1 MEGLAVN
8 VIKFSEVIS
17 DEDFRLESEYFN
29 SENVKFKS
37 VKGSV
42 IESFSQYGTS
52 NELNEENKG
61 YPVLRLN
68 EFDSFFISKP
78 SKYCDLLS
86 NEVFESLKLKKDDVL
101 VCRTNGNPKYVG
113 KAAIVGKDYDYAFA
127 SYVYRVRPDR
137 NIINSAT
144 LVAFMNSTYGRN
156 EIERY
161 AMVGNQANFSPAK
174 FRQISIPILGKKIN
188 DAIEK
193 IIYQSF
199 EYLEKSKYLYIQ
211 AEEQLLNELGLK
223 NWKPQT
229 SLFTIKKLN
238 DFVGSGRLDAEFYQ
252 KKYDEIEHVIT
263 TYKGGHDSISKHFAL
278 NEEVCDYKE
287 DKYKYIEIGDI
298 KVFDGSYTYNTIE
311 TSNLPDNAK
320 RVLHKDDILI
330 SKVRPNRGAIT
341 IIDIDTNDLIGSGA
355 FTVLHEKTN
364 YKKEIILLL
373 FRTAIYKDW
382 LLKWNVGTS
391 YPVIKDEDIL
401 NLPIPLLPDS
411 IQCKIADL
419 LQQSIDSKKKSQDL
433 INDAVNLV
441 EKEIEKNVGN
451 KK

>member
-144 LVAFMNSTYGRN
+144 LVAFMNSKYGRN

-320 RVLHKDDILI
+320 RVL
-330 SKVRPNRGAIT
+330 
-341 IIDIDTNDLIGSGA
+341 
-355 FTVLHEKTN
+355 F
-364 YKKEIILLL
+364 
-373 FRTAIYKDW
+373 F
-382 LLKWNVGTS
+382 
-391 YPVIKDEDIL
+391 
-401 NLPIPLLPDS
+401 
-411 IQCKIADL
+411 
-419 LQQSIDSKKKSQDL
+419 
-433 INDAVNLV
+433 AVAWH
-441 EKEIEKNVGN
+441 
-451 KK
+451 